1 MNRWRW
7 LVGLATILV
16 LAAGALGQ
24 DGDITLPAGTELR
37 VQLITELSVKENDS
51 GDFWTSKVVEPI
63 FGQGQ
68 EIVPAGSTV
77 EGHITFVKDPA
88 QKKGKGEMRL
98 LADSVSTP
106 SGSKYT
112 FAPSLE
118 NPQLPKQEE
127 ESTSGMAAGLA
138 HKFHKKGKD
147 AVPPPGT
154 ELAFMISQATVAK
167 KVPNRQ

>member
-1 MNRWRW
+1 MSRYRW
-7 LVGLATILV
+7 LVGWAAILV

-24 DGDITLPAGTELR
+24 EGDLTLPAGTELR
-37 VQLITELSVKENDS
+37 VQLITELSVKDNDS
-51 GDFWTSKVVEPI
+51 GDFWESKVVEPI

-106 SGSKYT
+106 GGSKYT
-112 FAPSLE
+112 FAASLE
-118 NPQLPKQEE
+118 NPQLPKKEE

-138 HKFHKKGKD
+138 HKFHKIGKN

-154 ELAFMISQATVAK
+154 ELTFVISRDMVAK

>member
-1 MNRWRW
+1 MNTWRW
-7 LVGLATILV
+7 LAGWAVILV
-16 LAAGALGQ
+16 LAAGAYG
-24 DGDITLPAGTELR
+24 GDDDLALPAGTELR
-37 VQLITELSVKENDS
+37 VQMITELSVKENDS

-63 FGQGQ
+63 FGKGT

-77 EGHITFVKDPA
+77 DGHITFVKDPT

-106 SGSKYT
+106 DGSKYT

-118 NPQLPKQEE
+118 NPQLPKKDE
-127 ESTSGMAAGLA
+127 ESASGMAAGLA
-138 HKFHKKGKD
+138 HKFHKTGKN

-154 ELAFMISQATVAK
+154 ELTFVISRDTVAK